1 MEFSKNLF
9 SKENVEEISSIINNK
24 MNLLNDIPEFK
35 MMDSNLAISQEKF
48 ENSLT
53 LEQKLNFDNL
63 MKLNYQINDYYFML
77 AYYLGYF
84 CNKK

>member
-63 MKLNYQINDYYFML
+63 MKL
-77 AYYLGYF
+77 
-84 CNKK
+84 K